1 MWKKWKETEFF
12 RKLKRIR
19 VNRAI
24 YLSAIVILLTLS
36 VVLAITAATNRA
48 KKNDLLPPESDTL
61 ENGQNNETET
71 PPPAS
76 DDAKPTVKDETPPKL
91 DLPVSGTLSKRH
103 SVDTQVFSPTLQEY
117 RVHLGIDIATEESA
131 PVLAAAEGTVAQVWE
146 DPMMGWCVAL
156 SHAGDCLTVYKN
168 LAPEL
173 AEGIEANA
181 TVQKGQLIG
190 YVGETA
196 LHEIAEEPHLH
207 MEMTV
212 KGLQVDPLEYFSEA
226 VLKTL
231 SEDTV
236 YEENVGK

>member
-12 RKLKRIR
+12 RKMKRIR

-24 YLSAIVILLTLS
+24 YLSAIVILLTLA

-48 KKNDLLPPESDTL
+48 KKNDLTPRGSDTV
-61 ENGQNNETET
+61 EDTQDNQPQMPPNE
-71 PPPAS
+71 
-76 DDAKPTVKDETPPKL
+76 DAKPTVKDETPPEL
-91 DLPVSGTLSKRH
+91 GLPVSGTLSKRH

-117 RVHLGIDIATEESA
+117 RIHLGIDIATEESA
-131 PVLAAAEGTVAQVWE
+131 PVCAAADGTVAQVWE
-146 DPMMGWCVAL
+146 DPMMGWCVAV

-181 TVQKGQLIG
+181 TLQKGQLIG

-196 LHEIAEEPHLH
+196 LHEIADEPHLH

-226 VLKTL
+226 VLNML
-231 SEDTV
+231 SEDTI
-236 YEENVGK
+236 YEGNEGK